1 MSSQIEDKVIALLE
15 TLVDKSVLPIS
26 VDNHLVDDL
35 NLDSLQIVDITLM
48 FEDDF
53 GIEIFDEDM
62 DNTHTVSDIIQI
74 VKDRI

>member
-35 NLDSLQIVDITLM
+35 NLDSLHIVDITLM
-48 FEDDF
+48 CEDDF